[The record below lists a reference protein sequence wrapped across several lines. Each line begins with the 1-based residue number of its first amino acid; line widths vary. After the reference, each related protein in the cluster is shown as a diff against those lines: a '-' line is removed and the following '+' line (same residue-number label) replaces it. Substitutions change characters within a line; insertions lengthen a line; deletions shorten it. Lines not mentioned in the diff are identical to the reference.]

1 MVTDMQ
7 PELAAKLLSGVENRW
22 TREAQ
27 SLLSGQSAKL
37 ERDVTSDVVKSCT
50 KIANSIVTGSDG
62 ESEKVQEYMESVCAA
77 TTNKRD
83 NELCLK
89 FQDGV
94 QHFMTYDTEFDREEL
109 DMSKFCEKFYESTI
123 RKVAEERKVEDE
135 KEAKAEEARKVAD
148 ELTAANEKE
157 QLAEDK
163 LMEAQNKEANS
174 L

>member
-62 ESEKVQEYMESVCAA
+62 ESE
-77 TTNKRD
+77 R
-83 NELCLK
+83 
-89 FQDGV
+89 V

-135 KEAKAEEARKVAD
+135 KEAKAEEARKVEEKKQEEKAK
-148 ELTAANEKE
+148 EVNAIKKAKESEKTAQGA
-157 QLAEDK
+157 
-163 LMEAQNKEANS
+163 
-174 L
+174 